1 MRDDNRT
8 EDSYYTSEDWNP
20 AGNEYNVG
28 MTPSERA
35 DAPDYYEEF
44 RAWSREQMA
53 RYIEQ
58 RKHDPDISMELP
70 PGEEPARDTSKPEV
84 IESLASLSPEEQVAE
99 FNRREEIER
108 RKQLV
113 AEKWDRALHDARAEF
128 ADQLDNQQ
136 DLIAEQTEK
145 IEKYE
150 RKIAALEKDL
160 KFQRDRAQRTYME
173 VWQEFQR
180 QEKVNR
186 SHLEDLAKA
195 EKAARAEKAKARGP
209 KPLNRVVFNVK
220 ATVSPDAEETLEAIK
235 KRHGPTKK
243 LRVTQGQVD
252 GRDLWVQMEY
262 TVRGGHPADVRR
274 ALSKC
279 VADAGAEMVGEPI
292 IDVIEREKLP
302 DPDNSPSARSERA
315 AR

>member
-1 MRDDNRT
+1 MQNGNRT
-8 EDSYYTSEDWNP
+8 EHPHYASENWNP
-20 AGNEYNVG
+20 AGNDYNVG
-28 MTPSERA
+28 MTPSEHG
-35 DAPDYYEEF
+35 DAPDHFEQY

-58 RKHDPDISMELP
+58 KKHDPDISMELP
-70 PGEEPARDTSKPEV
+70 PGDDNELVV

-99 FNRREEIER
+99 FNRREEIKR

-113 AEKWDRALHDARAEF
+113 DERWRRVSDDARAEF
-128 ADQLDNQQ
+128 ASQLDNQH

-150 RKIAALEKDL
+150 RKIARLEEEL
-160 KFQRDRAQRTYME
+160 AEARRRANRTEEQIREEYE
-173 VWQEFQR
+173 R
-180 QEKVNR
+180 QPAGVCGAPEGSTRRRR
-186 SHLEDLAKA
+186 STERPGYA
-195 EKAARAEKAKARGP
+195 GP
-209 KPLNRVVFNVK
+209 SASHNRVIFDVK
-220 ATVSPDAEETLEAIK
+220 ATISPDAEETLEAIK

-243 LRVTQGQVD
+243 LRVTQELIEGQS
-252 GRDLWVQMEY
+252 LWIKMEY
-262 TVRGGHPADVRR
+262 TVRGGHPADIRR

-302 DPDNSPSARSERA
+302 EPDSPGAT
-315 AR
+315 